1 MSNFNQ
7 EMTRW
12 TSPTNQAFYALHKNA
27 IGLYHTAAVVVQI
40 LWLIFSTRPL
50 ANMLVEYV
58 PYLSAYAVIIA
69 VVVLAFLHYVI
80 HELVRYVFYNWLDDD
95 PNTNSSFGTIAS
107 LVIMLGG
114 LLALDVLGITS
125 FIRDE
130 SKFTTLHTQ
139 NETQG
144 SAAAQKRLD
153 VFNADL
159 AVINTAFNQEL
170 EAINTQYAAKINK
183 VQRRRANDDDDRRKK
198 RNEIVT
204 LKAERDA
211 AIGVK
216 KTELATAQKQLVAE
230 KNAALGNIDKRHNG
244 TREKIETADADNES
258 KAHSYGW
265 IISIF
270 CLITLLFCTYQA
282 TVLRVLSGQKPV
294 SRYTIA
300 DATGSTTTKLAD
312 VLTDA
317 WQRQSHRF
325 LVAFHGL
332 LTTGTSE
339 LDEIDG
345 AFILRKKGQQATT
358 SVNPGNNDLLGGNN
372 GGGGGIKPPPMPPA
386 PGQPMGGK
394 SAHQF
399 TGKRFDQ
406 YSGDDKMT
414 IAEELAKFT
423 GYTNRV
429 CMSFLIG
436 TNPYIGL
443 EKGQSEYKVIF
454 DIDNI
459 IGHIKDYEKSVYGKD
474 VTPTLMPSKLRLD
487 PCHSLHSAHEA
498 GHTTVYAAICTN
510 NGIHFKGIKVY
521 ANDTEGEFMFANSNT
536 ELTADE
542 LAVIKMAGFA
552 AECRYLSHKP
562 LDYFN
567 EIMTDHSTQ
576 PDIIEASKFVG
587 IEKIQTA
594 YLQAYSI
601 ISENGG
607 FFQECYKALRG
618 KGSLDMIELRK
629 LNETYFNTPDD
640 DKMNLFNIPVS
651 QSVTTPTPTNEN
663 APISTVA
670 QSALTVAQQNTEK
683 GISELDDTLE
693 RLRSQI
699 LKNSESHFSRG
710 DAKNNSVA
718 KRIFE
723 ACDKAYIALKR
734 GGEVTP
740 SVLNKFKEAALDRL
754 DLCAAYNIEY
764 DSREIL
770 FHMIEKRGGGQ

>member
-27 IGLYHTAAVVVQI
+27 IGLYHTAAVIVQI

-50 ANMLVEYV
+50 ANILIEYV
-58 PYLSAYAVIIA
+58 PYLATYAVIIA
-69 VVVLAFLHYVI
+69 VGVLALFHYVI

-159 AVINTAFNQEL
+159 AVINTAFNQEF

-198 RNEIVT
+198 RNEIVS

-216 KTELATAQKQLVAE
+216 KTELAAAQKQLVAE

-244 TREKIETADADNES
+244 TREKINTADADNES

-282 TVLRVLSGQKPV
+282 TVLRVMSGQKPV

-358 SVNPGNNDLLGGNN
+358 SVNPGNDNDLLGGN
-372 GGGGGIKPPPMPPA
+372 GGGGTPPTTPPTA
-386 PGQPMGGK
+386 PAQPLGGENALRKKAVADAARDMGLHE
-394 SAHQF
+394 SAPQVQALADAYY
-399 TGKRFDQ
+399 K
-406 YSGDDKMT
+406 KMVNPT
-414 IAEELAKFT
+414 PLEV
-423 GYTNRV
+423 TN
-429 CMSFLIG
+429 
-436 TNPYIGL
+436 T
-443 EKGQSEYKVIF
+443 
-454 DIDNI
+454 
-459 IGHIKDYEKSVYGKD
+459 
-474 VTPTLMPSKLRLD
+474 
-487 PCHSLHSAHEA
+487 
-498 GHTTVYAAICTN
+498 
-510 NGIHFKGIKVY
+510 
-521 ANDTEGEFMFANSNT
+521 
-536 ELTADE
+536 
-542 LAVIKMAGFA
+542 AVI
-552 AECRYLSHKP
+552 P
-562 LDYFN
+562 V
-567 EIMTDHSTQ
+567 ITDIT
-576 PDIIEASKFVG
+576 
-587 IEKIQTA
+587 
-594 YLQAYSI
+594 
-601 ISENGG
+601 
-607 FFQECYKALRG
+607 
-618 KGSLDMIELRK
+618 
-629 LNETYFNTPDD
+629 
-640 DKMNLFNIPVS
+640 
-651 QSVTTPTPTNEN
+651 
-663 APISTVA
+663 PISAVA
-670 QSALTVAQQNTEK
+670 QSAPTVAQQNTEK
-683 GISELDDTLE
+683 GLSELDDKLE
-693 RLRSQI
+693 RLRSEI
-699 LKNSESHFSRG
+699 LKNSSSHFNRG

-723 ACDKAYIALKR
+723 SCDKAYIALKR

-740 SVLNKFKEAALDRL
+740 SVLTKFKEAALDRL
-754 DLCAAYNIEY
+754 DLCASHNIEY
-764 DSREIL
+764 DSRDIL
-770 FHMIEKRGGGQ
+770 FHIIEKREA